1 MTKKGFFLFLLI
13 FSIGFFSFWYHRSE
27 KDKNLYKIAII
38 KTASH
43 PALNAVVENFTKEF
57 QEKSDQKIIFIE
69 KNAEGSVTNAD
80 TIAQQLFYDSTI
92 DLFLTVGTI
101 ASQAILSKEFTRP
114 IFFTAVSYPH
124 KLGIAEGQ
132 SNVCGIADG
141 ISLDFLFQSINSLFP
156 QKKIGSL
163 FTAGELN
170 SISMIEEMQ
179 KKAFQL
185 NLFLTS
191 LPINNETDIPL
202 ALQALC
208 KKVDI
213 IVLPIDNTI
222 ATSITLIAKIT
233 ENYSIPLFLSDISL
247 LKYGGIAAT
256 GTNYSKIGNK
266 AAKLVYLIF
275 QKKRTPSEIGFTQ
288 FEDKTLYINK
298 SLFEKYLSS
307 HSLQGIAY
315 KYL

>member
-1 MTKKGFFLFLLI
+1 MTRSGFFLFLLI
-13 FSIGFFSFWYHRSE
+13 FLGFFSYWYHRRD
-27 KDKNLYKIAII
+27 KDKNFYKIAII

-43 PALNAVVENFTKEF
+43 PALNAVVENFIKEF

-69 KNAEGSVTNAD
+69 KNAEGSITTAD
-80 TIAQQLFYDSTI
+80 AIAQQLFHDRTI
-92 DLFLTVGTI
+92 DLFFTVGTI

-114 IFFTAVSYPH
+114 IFFTAVSYPE
-124 KLGIAEGQ
+124 KLGITANQ
-132 SNVCGIADG
+132 SNVCGIADS
-141 ISLDFLFQSINSLFP
+141 ISLNFLFQSVSSLFP

-163 FTAGELN
+163 YTAGELN
-170 SISMIEEMQ
+170 SITMIEEMEQ
-179 KKAFQL
+179 KTSQL
-185 NLFLTS
+185 DLFFTS

-222 ATSITLIAKIT
+222 ATSITLISKIS
-233 ENYSIPLFLSDISL
+233 ENYNIPLFLTDISL
-247 LKYGGIAAT
+247 LKHGGIAAT
-256 GTNYSKIGNK
+256 GTNYSKIGKK

-275 QKKRTPSEIGFTQ
+275 QKKRIPSEIGFTQ

-298 SLFEKYLSS
+298 SLFEKYISLHSIQGLS
-307 HSLQGIAY
+307 Y